1 MTQPQKF
8 PEGSCNKQSNK
19 ESKRKISQSEPHL
32 PSTGRVGMVPSIIPT
47 LEMGRFLVPW
57 TFNNLYTL

>member
-19 ESKRKISQSEPHL
+19 ESKRKISYIRASFTQHWEGGHSAINH
-32 PSTGRVGMVPSIIPT
+32 TH
-47 LEMGRFLVPW
+47 
-57 TFNNLYTL
+57 

>member
-19 ESKRKISQSEPHL
+19 ESKRKISYIWASFTQHWEGGHSAINHSHIGNGRI
-32 PSTGRVGMVPSIIPT
+32 PSAMD
-47 LEMGRFLVPW
+47 FQ
-57 TFNNLYTL
+57 